1 MILQLKKILP
11 ELKSNDLVGRETY
24 RPEKILSLTIPRQ
37 PDNFIKDLQEI
48 KKLKDKKEETE
59 KQIRKLENKY

>member
-11 ELKSNDLVGRETY
+11 KLKSKDLVGRETY
-24 RPEKILSLTIPRQ
+24 KPEEILSLAIPRH

-48 KKLKDKKEETE
+48 K
-59 KQIRKLENKY
+59 R